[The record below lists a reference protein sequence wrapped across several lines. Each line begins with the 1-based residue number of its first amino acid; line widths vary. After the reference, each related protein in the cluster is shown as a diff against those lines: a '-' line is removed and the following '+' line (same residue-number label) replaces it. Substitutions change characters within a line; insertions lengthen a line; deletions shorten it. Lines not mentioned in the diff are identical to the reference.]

1 MPDKG
6 ILGYCCTEDEQLLD
20 WLNPA
25 HLLCGSVSLFLEHVL
40 QCITST
46 QMTTAKSSTSHDF
59 SKSTGQIG
67 RDCPQ
72 GHFTHIDTE
81 MQAILQKGE
90 YLAHSSLLENRLI
103 GCQNISVIS
112 RKGVWQGTNLETAVK
127 FQKCLTRTFLL
138 VLVG

>member
-1 MPDKG
+1 MISASAQARLG
-6 ILGYCCTEDEQLLD
+6 ETARRVTLRILIQ
-20 WLNPA
+20 
-25 HLLCGSVSLFLEHVL
+25 
-40 QCITST
+40 
-46 QMTTAKSSTSHDF
+46 
-59 SKSTGQIG
+59 
-67 RDCPQ
+67 
-72 GHFTHIDTE
+72 